1 MIRILRDHFPVKF
14 QGICD
19 LHRVRPMGPEEQL
32 RVIKAVEIVHRRP
45 GTELQALDLLEV
57 DIIDPLLP
65 IGLAAETDPV
75 KGFL

>member
-1 MIRILRDHFPVKF
+1 
-14 QGICD
+14 
-19 LHRVRPMGPEEQL
+19 MGPEEQL